1 MPPEVQVEHKK
12 CITISGTPVHAI
24 LDQKNLTGLAEE
36 VQRRSKYGPEWALL
50 IKTFGFGALS
60 RPLNGSKSKFSDN
73 SPF

>member
-24 LDQKNLTGLAEE
+24 LDQKNLTGLAEGG
-36 VQRRSKYGPEWALL
+36 QRRSKYGPEWALL

-60 RPLNGSKSKFSDN
+60 RPPKWVKVKVF
-73 SPF
+73 